1 VAAKSPAAIRHG
13 KQAFY
18 RQIEMGIADAYR
30 LASDVMVANMMEG
43 EAEEGI
49 EAFIEK
55 RIPNWEGR

>member
-1 VAAKSPAAIRHG
+1 
-13 KQAFY
+13 
-18 RQIEMGIADAYR
+18 MGIADAYR

-55 RIPNWEGR
+55 RIPNWETR